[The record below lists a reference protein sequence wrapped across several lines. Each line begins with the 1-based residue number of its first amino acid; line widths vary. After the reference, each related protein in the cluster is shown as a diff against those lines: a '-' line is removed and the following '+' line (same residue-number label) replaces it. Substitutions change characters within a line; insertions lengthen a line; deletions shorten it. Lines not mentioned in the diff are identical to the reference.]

1 MYLDYFLSHCKT
13 EKKLSEKTIEAYTSD
28 LKQFKKY
35 IREEFNIQ
43 DFRLIRREHIKKHL
57 VHINKYAPRTV
68 KRKIATLKV
77 FYSHLLYEDC
87 ISENP
92 FDKIRINIR
101 VQKSLPSVLSL
112 SEVTSILKQLQL
124 QKLEASKNSMR
135 YTQII
140 RNIAIV
146 ELLFATGIRVS
157 ELCFLQK
164 SNIHSNFSTIKI
176 LGKGNK
182 ERIIPITNEE
192 TITALKDYH
201 TLFEEKINRNS
212 YFFINRLNHRIS
224 EQSVRH
230 LIKKISQESG
240 IKRGV
245 TPHVFRHTFAT
256 QLLEANI
263 NIRYIQELLGHSS
276 IRITEIYTHV
286 SHQRTSEI
294 LKLKH
299 PRNLISY
306 N

>member
-1 MYLDYFLSHCKT
+1 MHLNHFLSHCKT

-35 IREEFNIQ
+35 IKEEFDLQ
-43 DFRLIRREHIKKHL
+43 DFGLIQREHIKKHL
-57 VHINKYAPRTV
+57 VHINKYAPRTI

-77 FYSHLLYEDC
+77 FYGHLQYEDC

-101 VQKSLPSVLSL
+101 VKKSLPSVLSL
-112 SEVTSILKQLQL
+112 DEVTSILKQLQF
-124 QKLEASKNSMR
+124 QKNEASKNSMG
-135 YTQII
+135 YGLII

-157 ELCFLQK
+157 ELCFLKK
-164 SNIHSNFSTIKI
+164 SNISDDYGVIKI

-182 ERIIPITNEE
+182 ERIIPVTNRD
-192 TITALKDYH
+192 TINALREYYL
-201 TLFEEKINRNS
+201 LFQEKINQNS
-212 YFFINRLNHRIS
+212 FFFINRLNHRIS

-230 LIKKISQESG
+230 LIKKISIESG
-240 IKRGV
+240 IKRHI

-276 IRITEIYTHV
+276 INITQIYTHV

>member
-1 MYLDYFLSHCKT
+1 MYLNYFLTHCKT
-13 EKKLSEKTIEAYTSD
+13 EKKLSEKTIEAYASD

-35 IREEFNIQ
+35 IEEEFDIH
-43 DFRLIRREHIKKHL
+43 DFSLIRREHIKKHL
-57 VHINKYAPRTV
+57 IHINKYAPRTV

-77 FYSHLLYEDC
+77 FYSHLLYEDY
-87 ISENP
+87 ITENP
-92 FDKIRINIR
+92 FDKLRINIR
-101 VQKSLPSVLSL
+101 VQKSLPSVLSIK
-112 SEVTSILKQLQL
+112 EVTSILKQLQS
-124 QKLEASKNSMR
+124 QKSTASKSSMR
-135 YTQII
+135 YTQIV

-157 ELCFLQK
+157 ELCYLK
-164 SNIHSNFSTIKI
+164 RSNIHSDFSTIKI

-192 TITALKDYH
+192 TINALKDYH
-201 TLFEEKINRNS
+201 RLFEKKINQNS
-212 YFFINRLNHRIS
+212 FFFINRLNHGIS

-230 LIKKISQESG
+230 LIKKISLESG

>member
-1 MYLDYFLSHCKT
+1 MNLNNFLSHCKT

-35 IREEFNIQ
+35 IKEEFNIQ
-43 DFRLIRREHIKKHL
+43 DFRLIQREHIKKHL
-57 VHINKYAPRTV
+57 AHINKYAPRTV

-77 FYSHLLYEDC
+77 FYAHLLYEEC

-112 SEVTSILKQLQL
+112 NEVTSILKQLQS
-124 QKLEASKNSMR
+124 QKSEASNSSMK

-157 ELCFLQK
+157 ELCFLK
-164 SNIHSNFSTIKI
+164 RSNIHSDFSTIKI

-201 TLFEEKINRNS
+201 SLFEDKIKQNS

>member
-1 MYLDYFLSHCKT
+1 MHLNHFLSHCKT

-35 IREEFNIQ
+35 VKEEFDIQ
-43 DFRLIRREHIKKHL
+43 DFRLIQREHIKKHL

-77 FYSHLLYEDC
+77 FYGHLLYEDC

-101 VQKSLPSVLSL
+101 VKKSLPSVLSL
-112 SEVTSILKQLQL
+112 DEVTSILKQLQF
-124 QKLEASKNSMR
+124 QKNEASKNSMG
-135 YTQII
+135 YGLII

-157 ELCFLQK
+157 ELCFLKK
-164 SNIHSNFSTIKI
+164 SNISDDYGVIKI

-182 ERIIPITNEE
+182 ERIIPVTNRD
-192 TITALKDYH
+192 TINALREYYL
-201 TLFEEKINRNS
+201 LFQEKINQNAF
-212 YFFINRLNHRIS
+212 FFINRLNHRIS

-240 IKRGV
+240 IKRRI

-276 IRITEIYTHV
+276 INITQIYTHV

>member
-1 MYLDYFLSHCKT
+1 MYLDHFLSYCKT
-13 EKKLSEKTIEAYTSD
+13 EKKLSEKTIEAYASD

-35 IREEFNIQ
+35 IKDEFDIR
-43 DFRLIRREHIKKHL
+43 DFRLIQKEHIRKHL

-92 FDKIRINIR
+92 FDKMRINIR

-112 SEVTSILKQLQL
+112 NEVTSILKQLQS
-124 QKLEASKNSMR
+124 QKSTALKSSMR
-135 YTQII
+135 YQQII

-157 ELCFLQK
+157 ELCFLK
-164 SNIHSNFSTIKI
+164 RSNIYSDFSTIKI

-182 ERIIPITNEE
+182 ERIIPITNGE
-192 TITALKDYH
+192 TITALKDYYS
-201 TLFEEKINRNS
+201 LFQEKINQNS
-212 YFFINRLNHRIS
+212 FFFINRLNHRIS

-240 IKRGV
+240 IKRGI

-276 IRITEIYTHV
+276 INITQIYTHV

>member
-13 EKKLSEKTIEAYTSD
+13 EKKLSDKTIEAYNSD
-28 LKQFKKY
+28 LKQFKRY

-43 DFRLIRREHIKKHL
+43 DFRLIQREHIKKHL
-57 VHINKYAPRTV
+57 AHINKYAPRTV

-92 FDKIRINIR
+92 FDKIRVNIR

-112 SEVTSILKQLQL
+112 NEVTSILKQLQS
-124 QKLEASKNSMR
+124 QKLEASKSSMK
-135 YTQII
+135 YTLII

-157 ELCFLQK
+157 ELCFLKK
-164 SNIHSNFSTIKI
+164 SNIHSDFSTIKI

-192 TITALKDYH
+192 TITALKDYYN
-201 TLFEEKINRNS
+201 LFEEKINRNS

>member
-1 MYLDYFLSHCKT
+1 MYLNHFLSHCRT
-13 EKKLSEKTIEAYTSD
+13 EKKLSKKTIEAYTSD

-35 IREEFNIQ
+35 INEEFDIQ

-57 VHINKYAPRTV
+57 VNINKYAPRTV

-112 SEVTSILKQLQL
+112 IEVTAILKQLQS
-124 QKLEASKNSMR
+124 QKSEAPNNSMR
-135 YTQII
+135 YRQVI

-157 ELCFLQK
+157 ELCFLKK
-164 SNIHSNFSTIKI
+164 SNIHSDFSTIKI

-182 ERIIPITNEE
+182 ERIIPITNSE
-192 TITALKDYH
+192 TISALKDYYC
-201 TLFEEKINRNS
+201 LFREKIDRNS
-212 YFFINRLNHRIS
+212 FFFINRLNHRIS

-230 LIKKISQESG
+230 LIKKISQDSG
-240 IKRGV
+240 INRGI

-276 IRITEIYTHV
+276 INITQIYTHV